1 MAKKK
6 PTLVQIEWRDP
17 ASDWPWFYL
26 LKMRGEWMH
35 LQGADYPDG
44 SAKHVG
50 DCIWVHKSD
59 VRAMRSN
66 DSGKPTHYSGFAASV
81 VGLTN
86 ELEPLNRGTMMS
98 GGSLDYVYSRVE
110 DAAMQVASRAQ
121 NNLHRAFAMHL
132 HKVAKALHDLEWML
146 SCDTSEGSEIAAI
159 RAVLPEGA
167 EIECATQ
174 RAREALADLQAAL
187 RKGDRNG

>member
-1 MAKKK
+1 
-6 PTLVQIEWRDP
+6 
-17 ASDWPWFYL
+17 
-26 LKMRGEWMH
+26 
-35 LQGADYPDG
+35 
-44 SAKHVG
+44 
-50 DCIWVHKSD
+50 
-59 VRAMRSN
+59 
-66 DSGKPTHYSGFAASV
+66 
-81 VGLTN
+81 
-86 ELEPLNRGTMMS
+86 MMS
-98 GGSLDYVYSRVE
+98 GGSLDYVYIRVE

-159 RAVLPEGA
+159 RAVLPDGA

-187 RKGDRNG
+187 GSNNVAIKRLP